1 MMSVTPDEGPLNG
14 WGGFEMTR
22 TYLMAALALA
32 AAAAPAALATS
43 GQAPEKP
50 KQEQPADHTAKGPK
64 GTHYLLRAC
73 VTAEGTQTGVAL
85 DVLGG
90 NRHMRRALA
99 GAKTFTAKIDAGTV
113 IRLVGRAR
121 HLPEGSVPKRLP
133 KLGTY
138 ADLDI
143 GDRLTVR
150 FRAPRGTAS
159 ADLPAAFRIVDH
171 GPSKKCA
178 PPAAK

>member
-1 MMSVTPDEGPLNG
+1 
-14 WGGFEMTR
+14 
-22 TYLMAALALA
+22 MAALALA
-32 AAAAPAALATS
+32 AATAPAALATS
-43 GQAPEKP
+43 GKAPERP
-50 KQEQPADHTAKGPK
+50 KQERPADHPAKGPK
-64 GTHYLLRAC
+64 GPHSLLRAC
-73 VTAEGTQTGVAL
+73 VTAEGTPTGVAL

-90 NRHMRRALA
+90 NRHMRRALD
-99 GAKTFTAKIDAGTV
+99 GAPTFTAKIDANTV

-133 KLGTY
+133 KLGTPT
-138 ADLDI
+138 DLDI

-159 ADLPAAFRIVDH
+159 ADPLPPAFRIVDH

-178 PPAAK
+178 PPADPKPPATGEQPGL

>member
-1 MMSVTPDEGPLNG
+1 
-14 WGGFEMTR
+14 
-22 TYLMAALALA
+22 MAALALA

-43 GQAPEKP
+43 GQAPE
-50 KQEQPADHTAKGPK
+50 QPAQERPAGDTAKGPK

-73 VTAEGTQTGVAL
+73 VNAEGTPTGVAL

-90 NRHMRRALA
+90 NRHMRDALE
-99 GAKTFTAKIDAGTV
+99 GARTPFTAKIDAKTV

-121 HLPEGSVPKRLP
+121 HLPEGSAPKRLSKVGIP
-133 KLGTY
+133 T
-138 ADLDI
+138 DLDI

-150 FRAPRGTAS
+150 FRAPRNAAS

-171 GPSKKCA
+171 GPSKKCPIPA
-178 PPAAK
+178 SPTPPATGEQPSL

>member
-1 MMSVTPDEGPLNG
+1 MM
-14 WGGFEMTR
+14 R
-22 TYLMAALALA
+22 TYLVAALALA
-32 AAAAPAALATS
+32 AAAAPGALATS

-50 KQEQPADHTAKGPK
+50 KQGQPPDHAAKGPK

-73 VTAEGTQTGVAL
+73 VTAEGTATGVAL

-90 NRHMRRALA
+90 NRHMRRALD
-99 GAKTFTAKIDAGTV
+99 GAKTFTAKIDADTV

-178 PPAAK
+178 PPADPKPSATGEQPGV